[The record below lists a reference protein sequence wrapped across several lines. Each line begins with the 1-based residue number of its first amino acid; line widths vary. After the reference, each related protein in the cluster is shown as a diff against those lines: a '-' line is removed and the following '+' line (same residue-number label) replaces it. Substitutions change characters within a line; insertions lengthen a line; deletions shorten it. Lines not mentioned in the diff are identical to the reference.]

1 MAVFRPSLSYNM
13 LQNRL
18 NLIDFIFVFFGHKKG
33 RNYLYHL
40 LGNFT
45 RISKMVLE
53 FCLNLI
59 FMDLWRHNDVMI
71 FLISSIFKTFFQ
83 FFVLLLYLKVK
94 MSYAIFLEIF
104 RGFRKWYW
112 IFAKIRFYWIYD
124 VIMTSWLFWYIK
136 FSSFYFNIWLIYPYW
151 R

>member
-1 MAVFRPSLSYNM
+1 MTSWSFWYLQFSSLFLIFGAFS
-13 LQNRL
+13 NR
-18 NLIDFIFVFFGHKKG
+18 KG
-33 RNYLYHL
+33 KNNLYHL

-45 RISKMVLE
+45 RISKKVLK

-71 FLISSIFKTFFQ
+71 FLISKIFKPFFQ

-112 IFAKIRFYWIYD
+112 IFVKIRFYWIYD
-124 VIMTSWLFWYIK
+124 VIMTSWLFWYIQ
-136 FSSFYFNIWLIYPYW
+136 FSSFYFNIWLI
-151 R
+151 